1 MLISE
6 KNCTFLLT
14 AAAYHSVDGH
24 VENSPRPHDIKQAVN
39 VLEDGDHHFILVFGS
54 RSVEEE
60 TKWRLGNASFMN
72 FYICI
77 NLHKYFKFRKRLFQ
91 LNYWLPNKLHWKQ
104 KPHREYVSVISE
116 MNWAVNT
123 EDRSFMSRLN
133 WERFL
138 LVFWMRAGVNDPIHV
153 QVQIVKF
160 HLIGIWLRCINR
172 NTNSITLLPLLT
184 WKETKKITF
193 FASELILWTKIH
205 LQLLWTALTQ
215 NLVTF
220 LQTCTSGYSTDFRK
234 LCDYVGYV
242 CCRQFFT
249 FVCNVYGK

>member
-24 VENSPRPHDIKQAVN
+24 VENSPRPHDVKQAVN
-39 VLEDGDHHFILVFGS
+39 VLEDRDHHFILVFGS

-60 TKWRLGNASFMN
+60 TKWRLGMASFMN

-77 NLHKYFKFRKRLFQ
+77 NLYKYFKFRKRLFQ
-91 LNYWLPNKLHWKQ
+91 WNYWLPNKLHWKQ
-104 KPHREYVSVISE
+104 KPNREYVSVISE

-160 HLIGIWLRCINR
+160 HLIGVWLRCINR

-184 WKETKKITF
+184 WKETKN
-193 FASELILWTKIH
+193 
-205 LQLLWTALTQ
+205 
-215 NLVTF
+215 NLFCIRAATPDKNTSSAVVS
-220 LQTCTSGYSTDFRK
+220 CTHTEPSDISTDM
-234 LCDYVGYV
+234 YV
-242 CCRQFFT
+242 RLQHRFLES
-249 FVCNVYGK
+249 FVIT